1 MLRFLRFT
9 VAAAA
14 MALAGLLVR
23 RLLSQAGAP
32 ASLPSPTDD
41 FAMAP
46 PERPMDAEGAVSP
59 RALRSAARSLPGT
72 REELYR
78 QAARLGVKGRSGMNK
93 RQLHEAVKAQSSGA
107 DSGPTK
113 KQQSPNRPITQRR
126 R

>member
-14 MALAGLLVR
+14 IALAGLLVR
-23 RLLSQAGAP
+23 RLLLQAGAP
-32 ASLPSPTDD
+32 GSLPSATQD
-41 FAMAP
+41 FAGSS
-46 PERPMDAEGAVSP
+46 PEQPLGVEGAVSP

-78 QAARLGVKGRSGMNK
+78 QAARLGVRGRSRMNK
-93 RQLHEAVKAQSSGA
+93 RQLHEAVEAQSSGD
-107 DSGPTK
+107 DSGPA
-113 KQQSPNRPITQRR
+113 KQHQSPNRPITQRR